1 MVIRQTCCVG
11 NNAGGLQKNRRRD
24 YPIAPYI
31 AIASVISVLFCEAAL
46 EREALSACRTVSM
59 ALSPS
64 PTSPLGVPDSGIY
77 QSRRSATP
85 PALPMSKRDKRRN
98 QHLAHQQELLNEF
111 ASNHDQHYRE
121 QLIALQ
127 TDMSLIS
134 QADPY
139 DPEPLE
145 DSPEEVAR
153 IAELA
158 ASGTPYQSQMS
169 SLAGKWYAEFVHEIN
184 DAKEAKELALIQLM
198 VR

>member
-1 MVIRQTCCVG
+1 
-11 NNAGGLQKNRRRD
+11 
-24 YPIAPYI
+24 
-31 AIASVISVLFCEAAL
+31 
-46 EREALSACRTVSM
+46 M
-59 ALSPS
+59 AYSPS
-64 PTSPLGVPDSGIY
+64 PTSPLPGLDGSIY
-77 QSRRSATP
+77 ASRRSPSP
-85 PALPMSKRDKRRN
+85 PAQPLSKRDKRRN
-98 QHLAHQQELLNEF
+98 QHVAHQQDLYNELSANRE
-111 ASNHDQHYRE
+111 QHYRE

-127 TDMSLIS
+127 HDMSLIS

-169 SLAGKWYAEFVHEIN
+169 SLAGKWYAEFVHEVN

-198 VR
+198 VCSSLFSICDPVPIL

>member
-1 MVIRQTCCVG
+1 
-11 NNAGGLQKNRRRD
+11 
-24 YPIAPYI
+24 
-31 AIASVISVLFCEAAL
+31 
-46 EREALSACRTVSM
+46 M
-59 ALSPS
+59 AFSPS
-64 PTSPLGVPDSGIY
+64 PASPIPGLEGTMYPT
-77 QSRRSATP
+77 RRSPTP
-85 PALPMSKRDKRRN
+85 PTQPLSKKDKRKN
-98 QHLAHQQELLNEF
+98 QHTAHQQELHRELFTNRE
-111 ASNHDQHYRE
+111 QHYRE

-145 DSPEEVAR
+145 ESPEEVAR

-169 SLAGKWYAEFVHEIN
+169 SLAGKWYAEFVHEVN

-198 VR
+198 VSFHSKMYFRPAANP

>member
-1 MVIRQTCCVG
+1 
-11 NNAGGLQKNRRRD
+11 
-24 YPIAPYI
+24 
-31 AIASVISVLFCEAAL
+31 
-46 EREALSACRTVSM
+46 M
-59 ALSPS
+59 AYSPS
-64 PTSPLGVPDSGIY
+64 PTSPLPPTENASY
-77 QSRRSATP
+77 PPHRSPTP
-85 PALPMSKRDKRRN
+85 PVQPVSKRDKRRN
-98 QHLAHQQELLNEF
+98 QHVAHQQELYNELS
-111 ASNHDQHYRE
+111 SNREQHYRE

-169 SLAGKWYAEFVHEIN
+169 SLAGKWYAEFVHEVN

-198 VR
+198 VCYLRSCYGCSATDVQPRIITKPV

>member
-1 MVIRQTCCVG
+1 
-11 NNAGGLQKNRRRD
+11 
-24 YPIAPYI
+24 
-31 AIASVISVLFCEAAL
+31 
-46 EREALSACRTVSM
+46 M
-59 ALSPS
+59 AYSPS
-64 PTSPLGVPDSGIY
+64 PTPPLTGPDASLY
-77 QSRRSATP
+77 PHRRSPTP
-85 PALPMSKRDKRRN
+85 PAQPLSKRDKRRN
-98 QHLAHQQELLNEF
+98 QHVAHQQELYNDL
-111 ASNHDQHYRE
+111 ASNREQHYRE

-145 DSPEEVAR
+145 DSPEEIAR

-169 SLAGKWYAEFVHEIN
+169 SLAGKWYAEFVHEVN

-198 VR
+198 VRMRVETAKLEL